1 MNASNLFRT
10 TLFLLLVT
18 AFVNAQQVTTKV
30 SATYT
35 TPVVTISG
43 DTSVVRNCG
52 STTGPAVVHLTAKTL
67 QGTAPTRYVWTTNA
81 GRIEGNG
88 ATAIW
93 TLDGVAPGYYSAGL
107 QTIGGTAYDECQ
119 VLASTLVRVECPLV
133 PECPRLQIL
142 CPSGVETGQRI
153 VFDSLVNG
161 SLGTSPLVYNWTI
174 SGGSIIDGQGTRSI
188 TVDAAGLEGQS
199 VTATAV
205 LAGYDTSNSRC
216 SASCSVSVPVRQTC
230 RKFDEYP
237 EITRNE
243 EKARLDNLGVEL
255 QNDPFATAYV
265 TIHPAE
271 KGKPGDVEKR
281 SRNIT
286 DYLINS
292 RGLDIKRIVF
302 KTGSVRPTS
311 VVEIW
316 LCPRGITPQ

>member
-1 MNASNLFRT
+1 MNTFKLFIAAS
-10 TLFLLLVT
+10 FLLLVT
-18 AFVNAQQVTTKV
+18 AAGVNAQVVATKV
-30 SATYT
+30 STYER
-35 TPVVTISG
+35 PVVTVSG

-52 STTGPAVVHLTAKTL
+52 STAAPAVVHLTAQTSK
-67 QGTAPTRYVWTTNA
+67 GTTPTRYVWTTDA

-88 ATAIW
+88 STATW
-93 TLDGVAPGYYSAGL
+93 TLDGVAPGYYRASLQALAG
-107 QTIGGTAYDECQ
+107 AADDECQ
-119 VLASTLVRVECPLV
+119 VFASTLVAVECPPV

-142 CPSGVETGQRI
+142 CPSGIETGQRI
-153 VFDSLVNG
+153 VFDSLVSG
-161 SLGTSPLVYNWTI
+161 SLGSSPLVYNWTI

-188 TVDAAGLEGQS
+188 TVDTAGLEGQS
-199 VTATAV
+199 LTATAV

-216 SASCSVSVPVRQTC
+216 SASCSFSVPIPQTC

-271 KGKPGDVEKR
+271 HGKPGDVEKR
-281 SRNIT
+281 SRNVT

-292 RGLDIKRIVF
+292 RGLDGKRIVV
-302 KTGSVRPTS
+302 KTGSVRPNS